1 MRLTAPFGLAL
12 ALLPFAA
19 RPQYAETFGDVT
31 VHYSALPT
39 ARLLPAMAK
48 AYGIA
53 QSSRRGLVNIA
64 IERKAANGTST
75 PVRAA
80 VAGKAVSLGGD
91 SAPLKF
97 RELVED
103 GTVSYLGEFPLSA
116 PDTYTFTITVTPERA
131 TPEGVAPPYTLKF
144 NQDFVAD

>member
-1 MRLTAPFGLAL
+1 MRLAASIGFAL
-12 ALLPFAA
+12 ALVPFAA
-19 RPQYAETFGDVT
+19 RSQYEQTFGDMT

-48 AYGIA
+48 SYGIT
-53 QSSRRGLVNIA
+53 QSRSRGLVNVA
-64 IERKAANGTST
+64 IEQKAADGKTT

-80 VAGKAVSLGGD
+80 VAGKATSLGGG
-91 SAPLKF
+91 SASLRF

-103 GTVSYLGEFPLSA
+103 GTVSYISEFPLSA
-116 PDTYTFTITVTPERA
+116 PDTYTFTIA
-131 TPEGVAPPYTLKF
+131 ITPEGAAPAYTLRF

>member
-1 MRLTAPFGLAL
+1 MRIATASIGFAL

-19 RPQYAETFGDVT
+19 RSQYEQTFGDMT
-31 VHYSALPT
+31 VHYSALST

-48 AYGIA
+48 SYGLA
-53 QSSRRGLVNIA
+53 QSASRGLVNIA
-64 IERKAANGTST
+64 IERKAADGKTT
-75 PVRAA
+75 AVRAT
-80 VAGKAVSLGGD
+80 VAGKAVSVGGD

-103 GTVSYLGEFPLSA
+103 GTVSYISEFPLSA
-116 PDTYTFTITVTPERA
+116 PDTYTFTVTITPESA
-131 TPEGVAPPYTLKF
+131 VPPYTLKF

>member
-1 MRLTAPFGLAL
+1 MRRAATIGLAL

-19 RPQYAETFGDVT
+19 RSQYEQTFGDMT
-31 VHYSALPT
+31 VHYSALST

-48 AYGIA
+48 SYGIT
-53 QSSRRGLVNIA
+53 QSDSRGLVNVA
-64 IERKAANGTST
+64 IERKAADGKTT

-80 VAGKAVSLGGD
+80 LTGNAASLGGD
-91 SAPLKF
+91 RTPLKF

-103 GTVSYLGEFPLSA
+103 GTVSYIGEFPLSA
-116 PDTYTFTITVTPERA
+116 PDTYTFTITIVPESA
-131 TPEGVAPPYTLKF
+131 APAYMLKF

>member
-1 MRLTAPFGLAL
+1 MRRLASIGLAL

-19 RPQYAETFGDVT
+19 RSQYEQTFGDMT

-48 AYGIA
+48 SYGIT
-53 QSSRRGLVNIA
+53 QSGNRGLVNIA
-64 IERKAANGTST
+64 IEQKAADGKTT
-75 PVRAA
+75 PVRAT
-80 VAGKAVSLGGD
+80 VTGKAASLGGD

-97 RELVED
+97 RELVES
-103 GTVSYLGEFPLSA
+103 GTVSYISEFPLSA
-116 PDTYTFTITVTPERA
+116 PDTYTFTITIAPESA
-131 TPEGVAPPYTLKF
+131 APAYTLKF

>member
-1 MRLTAPFGLAL
+1 MRRLASIGLAL

-19 RPQYAETFGDVT
+19 RSQYEQTFGDMT
-31 VHYSALPT
+31 VHYSALST

-48 AYGIA
+48 SYGIA
-53 QSSRRGLVNIA
+53 QSAGRGLVNIA
-64 IERKAANGTST
+64 IDRKKADGTT
-75 PVRAA
+75 EPVRAA
-80 VAGKAVSLGGD
+80 VSGKAVPLGGD
-91 SAPLKF
+91 GVPLKF

-116 PDTYTFTITVTPERA
+116 PDTYTFTITIAPETA
-131 TPEGVAPPYTLKF
+131 APAYTLKF